1 MGKALPTVE
10 LAESELSAEEAAAW
24 AELSRSGLL
33 ERGVPPPDPMETGG
47 DEYQYDLVVRRG
59 DTEQAIRVTELS
71 MPPELAGLLLLLEQR
86 AEQKAREG
94 HTPADPDTE
103 GA

>member
-10 LAESELSAEEAAAW
+10 LTESELSAEEAAAW
-24 AELSRSGLL
+24 AEVSRSGLL
-33 ERGVPPPDPMETGG
+33 ERGVPPVDPMETVG

-59 DTEQAIRVTELS
+59 DEEHAIRFTEFS
-71 MPPELAGLLLLLEQR
+71 TPPELAELVRLLEQR
-86 AEQKAREG
+86 AEQKEREG
-94 HTPADPDTE
+94 RARTDPETE